1 LRQQAVCGVFVS
13 RVAKPREGN
22 ISVLSSFAVG
32 SRAMVFGAT
41 GALGAAFVA
50 ALAQDPRVARVYAV
64 ARRPPDG
71 TDPHRPA
78 AAPGKLSW
86 LPFDLQDEP
95 SIAAAVAAA
104 AAEGPLELVL
114 VATGVLHDGARLQP
128 EKTWR
133 SLASDSLQE
142 AFAINAVGPALIAKH
157 ALGHLARDRK
167 SVFAALSARVGSI
180 EDNRLG
186 GWHAYRAS
194 KAALHMLLRGLA
206 IELRVRNPG
215 ALCVALHP
223 GTVDSELSRPF
234 QSGVVPQKLFTAE
247 FSAGKLL
254 GVLDALGPDDS
265 GRAWA
270 WDGSPIPF

>member
-1 LRQQAVCGVFVS
+1 MTQES
-13 RVAKPREGN
+13 S
-22 ISVLSSFAVG
+22 ISNLGSFAPG
-32 SRAMVFGAT
+32 SRALVFGAT

-50 ALAQDPRVARVYAV
+50 ALAQDPRIARVYAA
-64 ARRPPDG
+64 ARRPPVG
-71 TDPHRPA
+71 TDA
-78 AAPGKLSW
+78 AQSSAGHAKLRW
-86 LPFDLQDEP
+86 LPFDLEDEP

-104 AAEGPLELVL
+104 AAEGPLDLVI

-133 SLASDSLQE
+133 SLTPAALQE
-142 AFAINAVGPALIAKH
+142 AFAINAIGPSLIAKH
-157 ALGHLARDRK
+157 ALGQLARDRK

-223 GTVDSELSRPF
+223 GTVDSGLSRPF
-234 QSGVVPQKLFTAE
+234 QAGVAPEKLFTAE
-247 FSAGKLL
+247 YSAGKLL
-254 GVLDALGPDDS
+254 GVLDALGPADS

-270 WDGSPIPF
+270 WDGTALPF

>member
-1 LRQQAVCGVFVS
+1 MS
-13 RVAKPREGN
+13 
-22 ISVLSSFAVG
+22 SLSSFAPG
-32 SRAMVFGAT
+32 ARAMVFGAT
-41 GALGAAFVA
+41 GALGAAFVT
-50 ALAQDPRVARVYAV
+50 ALAQDPRVARVYAA
-64 ARRPPDG
+64 ARRPP
-71 TDPHRPA
+71 A
-78 AAPGKLSW
+78 AADLSQPPAGHAKLSW
-86 LPFDLQDEP
+86 LAFDLEDEP

-104 AAEGPLELVL
+104 AAAGPLDLVI

-133 SLASDSLQE
+133 SLTPAALQE
-142 AFAINAVGPALIAKH
+142 AFAINAVGPSLIAKH
-157 ALGHLARDRK
+157 ALGQLARDRK

-234 QSGVVPQKLFTAE
+234 QAGVVPEKLFTADY
-247 FSAGKLL
+247 SAGKLL
-254 GVLDALGPDDS
+254 GVLDALGPADS

-270 WDGSPIPF
+270 WDGTPIPF

>member
-1 LRQQAVCGVFVS
+1 
-13 RVAKPREGN
+13 
-22 ISVLSSFAVG
+22 
-32 SRAMVFGAT
+32 MVFGAT

-104 AAEGPLELVL
+104 AAEGPLDLVL

-186 GWHAYRAS
+186 GWHSYRAS
-194 KAALHMLLRGLA
+194 KAALNMLIRTFA
-206 IELRVRNPG
+206 IEQARTHPQTV
-215 ALCVALHP
+215 CVALHP
-223 GTVDSELSRPF
+223 GTVDTPLSKPF
-234 QSGVVPQKLFTAE
+234 QSGVATEKLFTPAL
-247 FSAGKLL
+247 SATRLL
-254 GVLDALGPDDS
+254 AVLDTLTPAQS
-265 GRAWA
+265 GRLFA
-270 WDGSPIPF
+270 WDGQEITP